1 MILGYLPP
9 VRDRREPGLAKKRE
23 EYEELKRRHYGP
35 AEGACVTS
43 ELGLGDSEESAAI
56 LRQIRVDIPRTSP
69 GMQLFSHPRVQ
80 QLMERVLYIWSIR
93 HPASG
98 YVQGMNDLV
107 TPFIAVLLASE
118 LEVPLEALSMDSVS
132 DLALDRVE
140 AGAYWCLTK
149 FLSDIQDHYTAG
161 QPGIQQMVFKLQEI
175 VRRIDDKLFA
185 HLEQQGLE
193 FMQFSFRWMNC
204 LLLREFPFPCVIRL
218 WDAYIAEPQDGFSSF
233 HVYVCAVFLIYW
245 SPQLKQMDFQQ
256 LMLFMQKLPTS
267 KWHTKEIETLLAE
280 AFVLK
285 SLFHQSPKH
294 LGGNPGPSMR

>member
-9 VRDRREPGLAKKRE
+9 VKDRRVPGLAKKQD
-23 EYEELKRRHYGP
+23 EYEELKQRHYRPVEGP
-35 AEGACVTS
+35 
-43 ELGLGDSEESAAI
+43 GDSEESLAI

-69 GMQLFSHPRVQ
+69 GMTVFSHAKVQ
-80 QLMERVLYIWSIR
+80 QLMERVLYIWSVR

-118 LEVPLEALSMDSVS
+118 LHLPLGELQMEAADDSI
-132 DLALDRVE
+132 LDRVE

-161 QPGIQQMVFKLQEI
+161 QPGIQQMVLKLQEI
-175 VRRIDDKLFA
+175 VRRIDDKLYA
-185 HLEQQGLE
+185 HLELQGLD
-193 FMQFSFRWMNC
+193 FIQFSFRWMNC
-204 LLLREFPFPCVIRL
+204 LLLREFPFPCVLRL
-218 WDAYIAEPQDGFSSF
+218 WDAYIAEPPDGFSSF

-256 LMLFMQKLPTS
+256 LMLFMQRLPTS
-267 KWHTKEIETLLAE
+267 KWRTQEIETLLAE

-285 SLFHQSPKH
+285 SLFHQSPNH
-294 LGGNPGPSMR
+294 LGPPGPR